1 MSLDFWI
8 FDQQTKT
15 SKHHQQRKKNK
26 TTKKKRRKNVI
37 KNGSKINKLPMKR
50 VRGGSVVYNRNM
62 PGDKNNKDNHQR
74 HYIFNFTLYE
84 QSKKI

>member
-1 MSLDFWI
+1 MRLFFISMSLDFWI

-15 SKHHQQRKKNK
+15 SKHHHQQKKEK
-26 TTKKKRRKNVI
+26 IKRRKNVI

-62 PGDKNNKDNHQR
+62 PGDKNNKDNH
-74 HYIFNFTLYE
+74 H
-84 QSKKI
+84 